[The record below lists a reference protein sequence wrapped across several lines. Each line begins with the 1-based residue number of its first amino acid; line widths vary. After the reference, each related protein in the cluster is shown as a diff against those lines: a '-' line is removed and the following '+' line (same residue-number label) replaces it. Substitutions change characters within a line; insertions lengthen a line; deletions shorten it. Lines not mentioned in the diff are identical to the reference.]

1 MQGTLP
7 RLNQDRKLPNIIDC
21 RVCILFRYKSRH
33 LPLQSHSSNG
43 YIVIRHKSSPFA
55 PFKQAPKSNE
65 MQRPLSK
72 QMLEWGKNH
81 LSVRTATALLVVDKF
96 PSGFFCFSE

>member
-33 LPLQSHSSNG
+33 LPLQSHGSNG
-43 YIVIRHKSSPFA
+43 YIVIRHKNSPFA

-65 MQRPLSK
+65 MQRPCRSKCLSGAK
-72 QMLEWGKNH
+72 ITCQFEQRLRCG
-81 LSVRTATALLVVDKF
+81 R
-96 PSGFFCFSE
+96 